1 MPVCASNSPTGDRG
15 APPERA
21 TVELCDLQSDALERN
36 NLATDRAQNAEL
48 IEAMNAKLNALIGK
62 EVGEDVGQ
70 MLPVGVN
77 GGWVVS
83 DAVYD
88 V

>member
-1 MPVCASNSPTGDRG
+1 VPVCASNSPTGDRG

-62 EVGEDVGQ
+62 EVVKTLDRCCRLGS
-70 MLPVGVN
+70 MA
-77 GGWVVS
+77 GGW
-83 DAVYD
+83 
-88 V
+88 